1 MADGFQKFDTVVLDV
16 GYFLKELWGEPGL
29 LTIVQSIGLIDPE
42 VKEKSENQIVMNLW
56 SYKNTKNDEDFI
68 NHFMMKMEIRNITDR
83 DKLKRFLSYIWRK
96 YLVRVDLGK
105 IEPNLVLYNEIFADI
120 KKLAVDKNFETWPYL
135 PEEVMEEN

>member
-1 MADGFQKFDTVVLDV
+1 MADDFQKFDTVVLDV

-29 LTIVQSIGLIDPE
+29 LTIVQSIGLVDPE

-96 YLVRVDLGK
+96 YIVRVDLGK